1 MFEESAG
8 LRMPCCMRL
17 YLKLPGEG
25 LPHKMVANTLAGHMA
40 ESKTVYRLRLKNS
53 LCCCTL
59 AEYFAVDEKLTTA
72 LSISVSFQK
81 VVEV

>member
-1 MFEESAG
+1 
-8 LRMPCCMRL
+8 MPCCMGL
-17 YLKLPGEG
+17 YLTSPWKG

-40 ESKTVYRLRLKNS
+40 ESKTVYRLRMKNS

-59 AEYFAVDEKLTTA
+59 SEYFAVDEKLTNA

>member
-1 MFEESAG
+1 
-8 LRMPCCMRL
+8 MRL

-53 LCCCTL
+53 LCCYTL
-59 AEYFAVDEKLTTA
+59 AEYFVVDEKLTTA

>member
-1 MFEESAG
+1 
-8 LRMPCCMRL
+8 MRL
-17 YLKLPGEG
+17 YLMLPGEG

-40 ESKTVYRLRLKNS
+40 ESKTVYRLRRKNS

-72 LSISVSFQK
+72 LSISVSFKK

>member
-1 MFEESAG
+1 MG

-17 YLKLPGEG
+17 YLMLPGEG
-25 LPHKMVANTLAGHMA
+25 LPHKMVANALAGHWV
-40 ESKTVYRLRLKNS
+40 ESKTVSKPRLKNS

-59 AEYFAVDEKLTTA
+59 AEYFAVDEKLTSSA

-81 VVEV
+81 